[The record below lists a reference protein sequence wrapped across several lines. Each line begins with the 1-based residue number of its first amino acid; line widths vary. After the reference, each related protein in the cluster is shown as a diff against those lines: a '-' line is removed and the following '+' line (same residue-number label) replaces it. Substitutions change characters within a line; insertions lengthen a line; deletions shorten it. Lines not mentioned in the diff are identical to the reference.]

1 MLNAALLVVSGF
13 LITFIVEQLH
23 SRGTIRTEVAR
34 KLIHVVA
41 GLIVAICPFFVSWN
55 VILVGS
61 IGFFLAVSLAR
72 WLKIFGSQHGIN
84 RITWGEFF
92 FPLSIFSIV
101 LVHPSRWV
109 FVLAMLN
116 LAIGDTVAALV
127 GTKLGHSNSYNVFG
141 QKKSVAGSLAFFAVS
156 AGLVAITF
164 AVAPLGETALL
175 RTELLI
181 LPFVATL
188 AENVGVYGL
197 DNLFIPLAVVL
208 LLG

>member
-1 MLNAALLVVSGF
+1 MLNAAFLVVSGF

-23 SRGTIRTEVAR
+23 SRGIIRTEVAR
-34 KLIHVVA
+34 KTIHVVA

-92 FPLSIFSIV
+92 FPLSVFSIV
-101 LVHPSRWV
+101 LAHPSRWV

-127 GTKLGHSNSYNVFG
+127 GTKLGRSNSYKVFG
-141 QKKSVAGSLAFFAVS
+141 QNKSVAGSLAFFAVS
-156 AGLVAITF
+156 AGLVMITF
-164 AVAPLGETALL
+164 ALAPLGDTALL

-181 LPFVATL
+181 LPFVVTL

-208 LLG
+208 LLA

>member
-1 MLNAALLVVSGF
+1 MLNAAFLVVSGF
-13 LITFIVEQLH
+13 MITLIVEQLH
-23 SRGTIRTEVAR
+23 SRGIIRTEVAR
-34 KLIHVVA
+34 KTIHVVA

-61 IGFFLAVSLAR
+61 IAFFLAVSLAR

-92 FPLSIFSIV
+92 FPLSIFFMV
-101 LVHPSRWV
+101 MLNPSRWV

-127 GTKLGHSNSYNVFG
+127 GTKLGRSNSYKVFG
-141 QKKSVAGSLAFFAVS
+141 QNKSVAGSLAFFAVS
-156 AGLVAITF
+156 AGLVMITF
-164 AVAPLGETALL
+164 ALAPLGDTALL
-175 RTELLI
+175 HPELLA
-181 LPFVATL
+181 LPFIATL

-208 LLG
+208 LLA